1 MKEVVEQGGSFP
13 EKMPLVFE
21 ELIHWLEGLPIDHR
35 LLVQFGLLTIVLLL
49 AWLANFI
56 TKRVIVRVARRVVKK
71 SKNQWDDILSQRRVF
86 TRLSHLA
93 PAIVINYFAPVVF
106 IGTAGSGRFM
116 QVAAVIY
123 MLVIGMLVINAF
135 LDSVS
140 DICHTYDFS
149 RKVPIHGLMQV
160 IKIFVF
166 ITGGILILGI
176 IIDRDPTNLLTGF
189 GAMTAVITLIF
200 KDAIL
205 GFVAG
210 IQISANNMVHLG
222 DWIEMPKYGADGDV
236 IDISLTTVKVRNWD
250 KTISTIPAYALISD
264 SFKNWRSM
272 KESGGRRIKRSINLD
287 MNTIR
292 FCDEAMLD
300 RFRKIQYLTEYID
313 SKKSEIDEYNKACN
327 VNDAELVNGRRMTN
341 LGTFRAYVIASLK
354 NHPKI
359 NPNMTFLVR
368 QLQPTECG
376 LPIEVYVFSSD
387 TVWANYEAIQAD
399 IFDHILAVIPEF
411 GLRVFQH
418 PTGSDFLRLAPSHNP
433 HSG

>member
-1 MKEVVEQGGSFP
+1 MEEVVGQE
-13 EKMPLVFE
+13 EAVAKELPLYFK
-21 ELIHWLEGLPIDHR
+21 ELIHWLEELPIDHR
-35 LLVQFGLLTIVLLL
+35 LLVQLGLLVVVLLL

-56 TKRVIVRVARRVVKK
+56 TKRVILRVVRRVVKK
-71 SKNQWDDILSQRRVF
+71 SKNQWDDFLSQRHVF

-106 IGTAGSGRFM
+106 IGTAGSGQFM
-116 QVAAVIY
+116 QVLAIIY

-149 RKVPIHGLMQV
+149 RKVPIHGVMQV

-166 ITGGILILGI
+166 ITGGIIILGI
-176 IIDRDPTNLLTGF
+176 IVGKNPTNILAGF

-236 IDISLTTVKVRNWD
+236 IDISLTTVKVQNWD

-264 SFKNWRSM
+264 SFKNWRGM
-272 KESGGRRIKRSINLD
+272 QQSGGRRIKRAINLD
-287 MNTIR
+287 MNTVR
-292 FCDEAMLD
+292 FCNPMMLD
-300 RFRKIQYLTEYID
+300 KFRHIEHIADYID
-313 SKKSEIDEYNKACN
+313 AKQTEIDAYNTAN
-327 VNDAELVNGRRMTN
+327 HIDHTELVNAKQTEIDAYNTANHIDHTELVNGRRMTN
-341 LGTFRAYVIASLK
+341 VGTFRAYVIAYLK

-359 NPNMTFLVR
+359 NQNMTFLPRSAACRSRSMSSAVT
-368 QLQPTECG
+368 PSG
-376 LPIEVYVFSSD
+376 PIMKRSRPISS
-387 TVWANYEAIQAD
+387 TTSS
-399 IFDHILAVIPEF
+399 
-411 GLRVFQH
+411 R
-418 PTGSDFLRLAPSHNP
+418 
-433 HSG
+433 

>member
-1 MKEVVEQGGSFP
+1 MKEAVVP
-13 EKMPLVFE
+13 EESVPQELPLIFE
-21 ELIHWLEGLPIDHR
+21 NLIDWLEGLPIDHR
-35 LLVQFGLLTIVLLL
+35 LLAQLGLLIIVLLL

-86 TRLSHLA
+86 MRLSHLA
-93 PAIVINYFAPVVF
+93 PAIVIHYFAPVVF

-116 QVAAVIY
+116 QVAAAIY

-160 IKIFVF
+160 IKILVF
-166 ITGGILILGI
+166 ITGSIIILGI

-264 SFKNWRSM
+264 SFKNWRGM
-272 KESGGRRIKRSINLD
+272 KESGGRRIKRAINLD
-287 MNTIR
+287 MNTVK
-292 FCDEAMLD
+292 FCDPMMLD
-300 RFRKIQYLTEYID
+300 KFRHFEHIAEYID
-313 SKKSEIDEYNKACN
+313 AKQSEIDEYNTAGN
-327 VNDAELVNGRRMTN
+327 IDNTELINGRRMTN
-341 LGTFRAYVIASLK
+341 VGTFRAYVIAYLK

-359 NPNMTFLVR
+359 NQNMTFLVR

-376 LPIEVYVFSSD
+376 LPIEIYVFSSD
-387 TVWANYEAIQAD
+387 TVWANYEAIQSD
-399 IFDHILAVIPEF
+399 IFDHFLAVIPEF
-411 GLRVFQH
+411 GLRVFQN
-418 PTGSDFLRLAPSHNP
+418 PTGSDFSRLAS
-433 HSG
+433 SS